1 AVMYLGKIVEVG
13 PKEQIFENPQHPYT
27 RLLMETVPKL
37 TVGGAER
44 APVAGEV
51 PNPISPPPGCS
62 FHPRCPLANDTCRS
76 VAPALNLRAGG
87 QKSACHAA
95 DEGRLP

>member
-1 AVMYLGKIVEVG
+1 
-13 PKEQIFENPQHPYT
+13 PQHPYT

-51 PNPISPPPGCS
+51 PNPISPPPGCA
-62 FHPRCPLANDTCRS
+62 FHPRCPMANDTCRS
-76 VAPALNLRAGG
+76 VAPALNLREGG

-95 DEGRLP
+95 DEGRLKPWLRVAAE